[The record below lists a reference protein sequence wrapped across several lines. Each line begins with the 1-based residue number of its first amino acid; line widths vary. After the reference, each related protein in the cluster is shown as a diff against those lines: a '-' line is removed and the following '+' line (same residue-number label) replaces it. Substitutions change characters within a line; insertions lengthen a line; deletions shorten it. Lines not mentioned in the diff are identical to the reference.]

1 MLFGAQKKQRN
12 YYMQISEKKFGSYI
26 YVEYFTVDEYV
37 LLADKAGADR
47 ISRAVHSLPS
57 VRKNM
62 KREKRKI
69 ERNVREKR

>member
-1 MLFGAQKKQRN
+1 
-12 YYMQISEKKFGSYI
+12 MQINENLRSYI

-37 LLADKAGADR
+37 LLEDKAGSDR

-57 VRKNM
+57 GRKNM

-69 ERNVREKR
+69 ERYVREKKVKKEG